1 MEYLLYKR
9 KVVLIIFKISEA
21 WDKIELYIISLW
33 LLFVFIIII
42 KIDVP
47 LYSGPSSYFIGL
59 KELAKR
65 NILPLISSLFLIS
78 GIFFFSRF
86 KYKLSGSKR
95 IPFEIT
101 KIENLNHD
109 HLAFLTTYIIP
120 LITFNFDSLRYTVA
134 FFLLLVII
142 GAIYVKTNMFY
153 ANPSLA
159 LLGYHIYKV
168 DGTFFRTG
176 NEQDLIVISREKL
189 TLGMEV
195 SYKKLDEKI
204 YYVRVENDKK

>member
-1 MEYLLYKR
+1 
-9 KVVLIIFKISEA
+9 
-21 WDKIELYIISLW
+21 
-33 LLFVFIIII
+33 
-42 KIDVP
+42 
-47 LYSGPSSYFIGL
+47 
-59 KELAKR
+59 
-65 NILPLISSLFLIS
+65 
-78 GIFFFSRF
+78 
-86 KYKLSGSKR
+86 LSGSKR